1 MAQWS
6 RALVVPAEDPS
17 LIPGTYTMTHKPSVT
32 PVPGNPQA
40 PSMDMAQALAHVH
53 TTARMYAYMHTG
65 RQNTHMQN
73 THTNKNKQI
82 FKKMNLEAKILA
94 SHISD

>member
-1 MAQWS
+1 MEAGEMAQWP

-40 PSMDMAQALAHVH
+40 PGMDMAHALAHVH
-53 TTARMYAYMHTG
+53 TAARMYAYMHAG
-65 RQNTHMQN
+65 RQNTHRHKIKIN
-73 THTNKNKQI
+73 RSL
-82 FKKMNLEAKILA
+82 KK
-94 SHISD
+94 